1 MTHILQQTLDGSH
14 TIYIPEMDEH
24 YHSTNGAI
32 QEALHIYINK
42 AYNFS
47 AAANPTVFEVGFGT
61 GLNALL
67 TANEAEKQKR
77 KTAYISIEK
86 YPVSKEEYSQLNY
99 ANLIGEQS
107 AYLFNKI
114 HEANWNE
121 FVQISDYF
129 YLKKLHADITDLPE
143 IPFADVLYFDAF
155 APNKQ
160 ASMWSSEIF
169 QYLYEHTNENGV
181 LTTYCAKGDVRR
193 TLQSVGYRVERTD
206 GPPGKREMLRGR
218 KLQE

>member
-1 MTHILQQTLDGSH
+1 M
-14 TIYIPEMDEH
+14 
-24 YHSTNGAI
+24 
-32 QEALHIYINK
+32 
-42 AYNFS
+42 
-47 AAANPTVFEVGFGT
+47 
-61 GLNALL
+61 L